1 MAADH
6 DINNQDASVPA
17 AKNGGTFR
25 EGLRDGLAIGLGYL
39 SVSFSFG
46 ILAVS
51 SGLSWWQAVLVS
63 LTNIT
68 SAGQVAGVGIMSASG
83 GLIEMMISQIVINL
97 RYSLM
102 AVSLSQRTDRSMNM
116 VTRALLAYG
125 LTDEIFGVAVSKE
138 HEVGSKYFFGLTVLP
153 VAGWVTG
160 TLLGAVLGGIFPE
173 FLTNALAVGIY
184 GMFISIVIPKAKHSR
199 MIMICALIAC
209 GLSCLFFYVP
219 WLKLHVTSGFAVIIS
234 AVAAALAG
242 VFFFPHGEDAGAPG
256 KEVS

>member
-1 MAADH
+1 MAPESDVK
-6 DINNQDASVPA
+6 IQDTSVPA
-17 AKNGGTFR
+17 AKNGGTFH
-25 EGLRDGLAIGLGYL
+25 EGLKDGLAIGLGYL

-102 AVSLSQRTDRSMNM
+102 AISLSQKTDRSMNT
-116 VTRALLAYG
+116 VKRALLAYG
-125 LTDEIFGVAVSKE
+125 LTDEIFGVAVSKD

-153 VAGWVTG
+153 VTGWVTG
-160 TLLGAVLGGIFPE
+160 TLLGAILGGIFPE

-199 MIMICALIAC
+199 MVMACSLIAC
-209 GLSCLFFYVP
+209 TISCLLFYVP
-219 WLKLHVTSGFAVIIS
+219 WLKSHISSGFAVIIA
-234 AVAAALAG
+234 AVIAALVGVFCFPHDDKGEKEAAA
-242 VFFFPHGEDAGAPG
+242 
-256 KEVS
+256 